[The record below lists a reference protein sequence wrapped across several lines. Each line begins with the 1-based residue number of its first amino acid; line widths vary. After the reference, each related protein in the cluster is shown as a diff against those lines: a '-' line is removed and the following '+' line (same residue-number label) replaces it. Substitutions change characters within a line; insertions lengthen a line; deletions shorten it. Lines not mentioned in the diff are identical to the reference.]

1 MTPEEYERA
10 YRKLVRYGEHFDI
23 SVDSKLPQPV
33 VKTKAGKVAKRQP
46 PYDERP
52 KNYYQAQCS
61 FRGFKTSGGRDEL
74 QQLLQDRD
82 VRKDLE
88 IWRELDQLEDE
99 RGAYEVE
106 QEEIRFER

>member
-1 MTPEEYERA
+1 MGRLPLVQHEVFDAANNTLPPAVARNINSKATKMTPEEYERA

-52 KNYYQAQCS
+52 KSYYQAQCS
-61 FRGFKTSGGRDEL
+61 FRGLKTSGGKDEL
-74 QQLLQDRD
+74 Q
-82 VRKDLE
+82 
-88 IWRELDQLEDE
+88 
-99 RGAYEVE
+99 
-106 QEEIRFER
+106 